1 MSVAG
6 TLILGLGLGLQ
17 HATEPDHVVVVSS
30 LLGNGT
36 GARRASWVAAWW
48 GVGHAISVLGVG
60 AVIVALRPEI
70 PPSFER
76 AAELAVAALLVGVGL
91 LNMVRA
97 ARARRVEGPGA
108 SGAAAQTD
116 DEPRG
121 ARGLHPSMFAGIVH
135 GLAGSA
141 GLALLA
147 LSTIG
152 SRALASA
159 YLVAFALGAV
169 LGMVAL
175 TWLLARPLAWSFA
188 RPRVARWV
196 LAASGVVSL
205 SLAVGIAL
213 G

>member
-1 MSVAG
+1 VSVAG
-6 TLILGLGLGLQ
+6 TLLLGLGLGLQ

-30 LLGNGT
+30 LLGQGT
-36 GARRASWVAAWW
+36 GARRASRVAAWW

-70 PPSFER
+70 SPTFER
-76 AAELAVAALLVGVGL
+76 IAGLAVAALLVGVGL
-91 LNMVRA
+91 VNLARA
-97 ARARRVEGPGA
+97 ARAGEVVRDVPEQG
-108 SGAAAQTD
+108 
-116 DEPRG
+116 RG
-121 ARGLHPSMFAGIVH
+121 VHPSMFAGIVH

-159 YLVAFALGAV
+159 YLVAFAVGAV
-169 LGMVAL
+169 FGMVAL
-175 TWLLARPLAWSFA
+175 TWLLARPLAWSLA

-205 SLAVGIAL
+205 SLAVGMAL
-213 G
+213 E

>member
-1 MSVAG
+1 VSVAG
-6 TLILGLGLGLQ
+6 TLLLGLGLGLQ

-30 LLGNGT
+30 LLGKGT
-36 GARRASWVAAWW
+36 GARRASRVAAWW

-70 PPSFER
+70 SPTLER
-76 AAELAVAALLVGVGL
+76 FAGLAVAALLVGVGL
-91 LNMVRA
+91 VNLARA
-97 ARARRVEGPGA
+97 ARAGA
-108 SGAAAQTD
+108 GAAVNVVPEQD
-116 DEPRG
+116 K
-121 ARGLHPSMFAGIVH
+121 GLHPSMFAGIVH

-159 YLVAFALGAV
+159 YLAAFALGAV
-169 LGMVAL
+169 FGRVAL
-175 TWLLARPLAWSFA
+175 TWLLARPLAWSLA

-196 LAASGVVSL
+196 FAASGVVSL

-213 G
+213 E

>member
-6 TLILGLGLGLQ
+6 TLLLGLGLGLQ

-30 LLGNGT
+30 LLGQGT
-36 GARRASWVAAWW
+36 GARRASRVAAWW

-70 PPSFER
+70 SPAFER
-76 AAELAVAALLVGVGL
+76 IAGLAVAALLVGVGL
-91 LNMVRA
+91 VNLARA
-97 ARARRVEGPGA
+97 ARAGEAVRDVPEQ
-108 SGAAAQTD
+108 S
-116 DEPRG
+116 RG
-121 ARGLHPSMFAGIVH
+121 VHPSMFAGIVH

-159 YLVAFALGAV
+159 YLVAFAVGAV
-169 LGMVAL
+169 FGMVAL
-175 TWLLARPLAWSFA
+175 TWLLARPLAWSLA

-213 G
+213 E